1 MSARQGG
8 LTLIELLVA
17 LALTALLGVLLAA
30 LVNGW
35 INMRE
40 RLSQGSPGMPVL
52 DFCLALE
59 RRFDTTVLRQL
70 HERRLPLA
78 LNWLDWQPDALQLQ
92 WVALGAWPSA
102 EGGARLQRQRLSYD
116 RRGQRLLLHT
126 SSDLYATGAPL
137 WTLREQLEQVE
148 SVSFNFRQD
157 SRWLAWP
164 STDRLRPDRGVR
176 LTFQRDG
183 APYVCTFALPWGRS

>member
-1 MSARQGG
+1 MSGGQRG
-8 LTLIELLVA
+8 LTLMELLVA

-30 LVNGW
+30 LINGW
-35 INMRE
+35 INVRE

-59 RRFDTTVLRQL
+59 RRFDTTVLRQI

-78 LNWLDWQPDALQLQ
+78 LSWLDWQANELQSQ

-102 EGGARLQRQRLSYD
+102 EGGSRLQRQRLGYD
-116 RRGQRLLLHT
+116 RRSQRLLLHT
-126 SSDLYATGAPL
+126 SSDLYAAGAPV
-137 WTLREQLEQVE
+137 WILREQLDRVE
-148 SVSFNFRQD
+148 SVTFSFRQD

>member
-1 MSARQGG
+1 M
-8 LTLIELLVA
+8 ELLVA

-30 LVNGW
+30 LINGW
-35 INMRE
+35 INVRE

-78 LNWLDWQPDALQLQ
+78 LSWLDWQANELQLQ

-102 EGGARLQRQRLSYD
+102 EGGSRLQRQRLDYD
-116 RRGQRLLLHT
+116 RRSQRLQLHT
-126 SSDLYATGAPL
+126 ASDLYAAGAPV
-137 WTLREQLEQVE
+137 WILREQLDRVE
-148 SVSFNFRQD
+148 SVSFSFRQD

>member
-35 INMRE
+35 INVRE
-40 RLSQGSPGMPVL
+40 RLSQGAPGMPVL

-78 LNWLDWQPDALQLQ
+78 MNWLDWQPDALQLQ

-102 EGGARLQRQRLSYD
+102 EDGARLQRQRLGYE
-116 RRGQRLLLHT
+116 RRSQRLLLHT
-126 SSDLYATGAPL
+126 SADLYAAGAPA
-137 WTLREQLEQVE
+137 WTLREQLDEVQ
-148 SVSFNFRQD
+148 SVSFSFRQD

-183 APYVCTFALPWGRS
+183 ASYVCTFALPWGRS